1 MRPVSQGFLAAVGG
15 SHNIAVRLRAVPAG
29 QTGTSPAGGVTLPL
43 IGGDV
48 VLDGGADIRSTL
60 ECEVAAH
67 DPDTGEALWP
77 EGASSPLTPYG
88 AHELFVERGVA
99 FGGGV
104 VEYVSLGYFRINDV
118 EQPAAP
124 DGPIRITAVDR
135 MAMIID
141 AKLTSVLQFDATE
154 TYGAVVEALAADAY
168 GDVVIE
174 WDDELIEGDAIGR
187 TFIVEEDRYARLREL
202 VTGVGKVAYFDHR
215 GVLIV
220 RSPPSPTLPLWTV
233 SRGRGGVLVSAG
245 RSLSRSGVYNGV
257 LATGEAL
264 DTEPPVR
271 ALAVDSS
278 ASSPTYWGGPFGK
291 VPRVFASPLLTTD
304 SQAAL
309 AAATVLR
316 RSLGLPYNVDFTAV
330 PNPALEP
337 DDPIA
342 IGLEGEPRIIE
353 PELIVGDSFS
363 RVLADTIGA
372 GETGHAW
379 TPSTPSSQL
388 AVNGSVFQRTMT
400 VNTTASHVL
409 PLSIGRRDLDVY
421 VDLQVPIAAGGA
433 TLAIGALLRRNAAD
447 DFYTARL
454 EFDADGDV
462 SLKIADH
469 GPLGYAEPATIDGYA
484 PYTAAQWWTLRARA
498 HDNVCELK
506 AWPRD
511 EQPEPNDWALSY
523 DGMRPAAA
531 GQDNRYGLYL
541 WRLAGNTNNTGPQ
554 YLIDNFR
561 AYDVPANVLR
571 GGELH
576 VLDTVTIPLVAAG
589 ALRGRTREQTLT
601 SIETS

>member
-1 MRPVSQGFLAAVGG
+1 MRPVSKGFLAAVGG

-29 QTGTSPAGGVTLPL
+29 QTGTSPTGGVTLPL

-60 ECEVAAH
+60 ECEIAARE
-67 DPDTGEALWP
+67 PDTGDALWP
-77 EGASSPLTPYG
+77 AAAGDPLTPYG

-141 AKLTSVLQFDATE
+141 AKLTSVLQFGAAE

-220 RSPPSPTLPLWTV
+220 RTPPSPSLPLWAV
-233 SRGRGGVLVSAG
+233 ARGRGGVLVSAG

-278 ASSPTYWGGPFGK
+278 ASSPTFWGGPFGK

-309 AAATVLR
+309 AAETVLR

-342 IGLEGEPRIIE
+342 IGLEGEPQVIE

-363 RVLADTIGA
+363 RVLPDTIGA

-379 TPSTPSSQL
+379 TPSAPSSQL

-409 PLSIGRRDLDVY
+409 PLSIGRRDLDAY

-433 TLAIGALLRRNAAD
+433 TLAIGVLLRRNAAD
-447 DFYTARL
+447 DFYSARL

-469 GPLGYAEPATIDGYA
+469 GPLGYSEPATIDGYA

-498 HDNVCELK
+498 RGNVCELK
-506 AWPRD
+506 AWPRN
-511 EQPEPNDWALSY
+511 EPEPDDWALSY
-523 DGMRPAAA
+523 DGMRPAAT
-531 GQDNRYGLYL
+531 GHDNRFGLYL
-541 WRLAGNTNNTGPQ
+541 WRVAGNTNNTGPQ

-561 AYDVPANVLR
+561 AYDVPASMLR

-576 VLDTVTIPLVAAG
+576 VLDTVTIPLTAAG